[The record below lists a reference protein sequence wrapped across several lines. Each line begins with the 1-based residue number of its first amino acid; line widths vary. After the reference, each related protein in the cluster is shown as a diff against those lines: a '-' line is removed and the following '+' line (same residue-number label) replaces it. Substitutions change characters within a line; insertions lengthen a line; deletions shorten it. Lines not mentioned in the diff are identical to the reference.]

1 MFFIGYHISIY
12 FYFYKLECSFV
23 STGIGGKMPQIK
35 FIHQPG
41 YIYDLISLF
50 ILHYNKDLWLDYCKN
65 KGNSQED
72 LIYIKSISDE
82 FEIESDDLYLFFVED
97 EVKGSFFIKK
107 YFFEY
112 ADKFEQGFDFN
123 FLVSEILNKD
133 KFAQNLLDFYFPDSG
148 VVVNRED
155 NGFYRSILDLLSIS
169 SYSDKTKNRILSFFI
184 APDKFLIPLIKE
196 LSDKNAMLT
205 KFYQK
210 NYKRIIDTQ
219 ENFDFEQYKEKLKK
233 IDENAHG
240 CLMNENIYLS
250 VCLILKNTVEGLKCG
265 SNCLQIIGYDYLE
278 TLEGKLSKK
287 SKFNI
292 DMFGKIIS
300 DLNRIEV
307 IKMLTSVPELSTSD
321 IAKNLGISINAA
333 YYHLDM
339 MSQEDMLI
347 LRNEGRTVYYRLNRT
362 YVSKAV
368 EAVRNMFIKK

>member
-1 MFFIGYHISIY
+1 
-12 FYFYKLECSFV
+12 
-23 STGIGGKMPQIK
+23 MPQVK

-41 YIYDLISLF
+41 YIFDLISLF

-65 KGNSQED
+65 TGNSQED
-72 LIYIKSISDE
+72 LIYIKSISEE
-82 FEIESDDLYLFFVED
+82 FEIESDDLYLFFAED

-112 ADKFEQGFDFN
+112 AERFEQGYDFD
-123 FLVSEILNKD
+123 FLVSEILNKE

-148 VVVNRED
+148 LVVNRED
-155 NGFYRSILDLLSIS
+155 NSFYRSVLDLLSTS

-184 APDKFLIPLIKE
+184 APDKFIIPLIKE
-196 LSDKNAMLT
+196 LSDKNAMLN

-219 ENFDFEQYKEKLKK
+219 ENFDIELYKEKLKK
-233 IDENAHG
+233 IDEKAHAY
-240 CLMNENIYLS
+240 LMNENIYLS
-250 VCLILKNTVEGLKCG
+250 VCLILKNTVEGLKSG
-265 SNCLQIIGYDYLE
+265 NSCLQIIGYDYLE
-278 TLEGKLSKK
+278 TLDGKLSKK
-287 SKFNI
+287 TKFDI
-292 DMFGKIIS
+292 DLFGKIIS

-362 YVSKAV
+362 YISKAV
-368 EAVRNMFIKK
+368 EAIRNMFIKK

>member
-1 MFFIGYHISIY
+1 
-12 FYFYKLECSFV
+12 
-23 STGIGGKMPQIK
+23 MPQIK

-41 YIYDLISLF
+41 YIYDLISVF
-50 ILHYNKDLWLDYCKN
+50 ILHYNKDLWLDYCRN
-65 KGNSQED
+65 TGSSQED
-72 LIYIKSISDE
+72 LAYIKSISEE

-107 YFFEY
+107 YFFDY
-112 ADKFEQGFDFN
+112 ADKFEDGYDFD

-148 VVVNRED
+148 LAVNRED
-155 NGFYRSILDLLSIS
+155 NGFYKSVLDLLSTS
-169 SYSDKTKNRILSFFI
+169 DYSDKTKNRILSFFI
-184 APDKFLIPLIKE
+184 APDKFIIPLIKE

-210 NYKRIIDTQ
+210 NYKRIIETQ
-219 ENFDFEQYKEKLKK
+219 ENFDFEKYKEKLKK
-233 IDENAHG
+233 IDEKAYG
-240 CLMNENIYLS
+240 CLLNENIYLS
-250 VCLILKNTVEGLKCG
+250 ICLVLKNTIEGLKCEN
-265 SNCLQIIGYDYLE
+265 NCLQIIGYDYME
-278 TLEGKLSKK
+278 TLDGKLSKK

-300 DLNRIEV
+300 DVNRIEV

-339 MSQEDMLI
+339 MCQEDMLI
-347 LRNEGRTVYYRLNRT
+347 IRNEGRTVYYRLNRT